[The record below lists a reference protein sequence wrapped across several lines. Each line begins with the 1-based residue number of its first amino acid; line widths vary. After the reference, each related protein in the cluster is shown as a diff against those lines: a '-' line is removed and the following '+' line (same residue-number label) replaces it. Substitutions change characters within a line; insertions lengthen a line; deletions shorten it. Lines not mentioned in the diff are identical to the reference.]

1 MIPIVLLVISLLL
14 SLTITRIGT
23 LALTLTG
30 MSEDAAA
37 FQANSAFYGVGFTTH
52 ESEFV
57 VNHPVRRRVVMVLMV
72 LGNLGVATLVA
83 TVLGSVMTINSSGQ
97 WGRNL
102 LMLGLGCTG
111 LVAIANS
118 HVLHGIMSRLVAWAL
133 RRWTTLDLHDYV
145 ALLHLSAGY
154 TVLEIKLQAN
164 DCLEDVRLSE
174 TGFAEAGILVLGIQR
189 PRVGFIGAPTGLTR
203 LCPGDTVVVYGQIER
218 LEELI
223 TRRNMRDDVY
233 YHRLAEPSQS
243 ENARDAS
250 QMQAVEIH

>member
-1 MIPIVLLVISLLL
+1 MIPIVLLVTSLLL

-30 MSEDAAA
+30 MSEDAAG

-83 TVLGSVMTINSSGQ
+83 TVLGSVMTTNSSGQ

-102 LMLGLGCTG
+102 LILGLGCSG

-118 HVLHGIMSRLVAWAL
+118 HIVHGIMSRLVARAL

-154 TVLEIKLQAN
+154 TVLEMKLQAG
-164 DCLEDVRLSE
+164 DWLEDVRLSE
-174 TGFAEAGILVLGIQR
+174 TCFAEAGILVLGIQR
-189 PRVGFIGAPTGLTR
+189 PKTGFIGAPTGQTR
-203 LCPGDTVVVYGQIER
+203 LCPGDTVVVYGQIDR

-223 TRRNMRDDVY
+223 TRRNLRDDVY
-233 YHRLAEPSQS
+233 YHRLVEPAHGPGFHRECQTQS
-243 ENARDAS
+243 AGS
-250 QMQAVEIH
+250 